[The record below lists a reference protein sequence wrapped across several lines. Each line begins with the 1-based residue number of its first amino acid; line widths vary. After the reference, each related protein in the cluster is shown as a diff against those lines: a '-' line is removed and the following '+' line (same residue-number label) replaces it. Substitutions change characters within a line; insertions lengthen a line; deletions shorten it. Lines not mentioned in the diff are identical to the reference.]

1 MAVTGMSPMVFEE
14 AGMGE
19 ASSVLEIQ
27 TCSFLRITNI
37 LLHRFT
43 SASLLHISLSGN

>member
-1 MAVTGMSPMVFEE
+1 MALTGMLPVVFEE

-19 ASSVLEIQ
+19 ANSVLEIQ
-27 TCSFLRITNI
+27 TWSFLRITNI

-43 SASLLHISLSGN
+43 SAALLHISLSGN